1 MASSKEEKAPTV
13 GVKPGLLASIGLG
26 GACAV
31 IAVNFTHPIELVKT
45 RMQMSGGSVGATAG
59 ALLKNEGFLSFW
71 KGIRAAWGR
80 ESFYASIKV
89 GGYGPIRD
97 AIGAG
102 SPDAPFAL
110 KWAAGAT
117 SGSVGA
123 VVGNPF
129 DVMKTMMQANA
140 KEAIPLTTLARRLH
154 ADQGVAGFYR
164 GVQAN
169 MARACVLNG
178 TKMAVYDVS
187 KGFVTE
193 RTGWT
198 RKDPR
203 TVFSSAVIAG
213 FFMTCTVAPFDM
225 VRTRL
230 MNQPTDRKI
239 YNGFV
244 DCATKIAK
252 NDGVLSF
259 WRGFLPIWARFA
271 PTATLQLLI
280 FEQLLNLSGY
290 KAL

>member
-1 MASSKEEKAPTV
+1 MATKSPPPEGNKTSSNV
-13 GVKPGLLASIGLG
+13 GQKPGLLASIGLG
-26 GACAV
+26 GTCAV

-45 RMQMSGGSVGATAG
+45 RMQMTGAGVGATAG
-59 ALLKNEGFLSFW
+59 ALMKNEGFLSFW

-97 AIGAG
+97 AMGAN

-117 SGSVGA
+117 SGSLGA

-129 DVMKTMMQANA
+129 DVMKTMMQANS
-140 KEAIPLTTLARRLH
+140 KEAVPLFALARRLH
-154 ADQGVAGFYR
+154 ADQGASGFYR

-187 KGFVTE
+187 KGFITD

-203 TVFSSAVIAG
+203 TVFGSAIIARQDWAEHFFGSNATVLHSYGPDPHSRVVLCDFLTGLIIWSSSWATA
-213 FFMTCTVAPFDM
+213 
-225 VRTRL
+225 RTTARL
-230 MNQPTDRKI
+230 T
-239 YNGFV
+239 GS
-244 DCATKIAK
+244 CAT
-252 NDGVLSF
+252 
-259 WRGFLPIWARFA
+259 RGAPRGARPATFA
-271 PTATLQLLI
+271 
-280 FEQLLNLSGY
+280 
-290 KAL
+290 